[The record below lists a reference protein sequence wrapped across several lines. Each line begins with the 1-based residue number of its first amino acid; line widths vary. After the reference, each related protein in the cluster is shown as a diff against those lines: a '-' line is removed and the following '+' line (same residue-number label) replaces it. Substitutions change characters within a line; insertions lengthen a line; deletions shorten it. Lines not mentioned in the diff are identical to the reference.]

1 MSTPMVIIE
10 TPIPEDVLRTLQASG
25 VFHEELARD
34 ARQLLA
40 MRFYQKRLLSLG
52 KSARLAGLERWR
64 FIELLSENRVPVIDY
79 SDAELAAEFATVDR
93 LTNEMHP

>member
-1 MSTPMVIIE
+1 MSIQTVIIE

-25 VFHEELARD
+25 VFSEELARD

-40 MRFYQKRLLSLG
+40 MHFYQKRFLSLG
-52 KSARLAGLERWR
+52 KAARLAGLERWR

-79 SDAELAAEFATVDR
+79 SDAELAAEFTAVDR
-93 LTNEMHP
+93 LADEMHQ

>member
-1 MSTPMVIIE
+1 MSTRTVMIE

-25 VFHEELARD
+25 VFREELARD

-40 MRFYQKRLLSLG
+40 IRFYQKRLLSLG
-52 KSARLAGLERWR
+52 KAARLAGLERWR

-79 SDAELAAEFATVDR
+79 SDTELAAEFATVDR
-93 LTNEMHP
+93 LTNEMHQ